1 MKKLLSNLTLEEF
14 KNLIERLLRIQLS
27 NFNHDYDLANLQV
40 VYDINE
46 HFTPLEY
53 FSRIALQNLVT
64 DYLNCDNIEHDF
76 NQFKKMNPNIEVE
89 L

>member
-1 MKKLLSNLTLEEF
+1 MELSE
-14 KNLIERLLRIQLS
+14 
-27 NFNHDYDLANLQV
+27 
-40 VYDINE
+40 E

-53 FSRIALQNLVT
+53 FSRITLQNLVT
-64 DYLNCDNIEHDF
+64 DFLNHENIEHDF

>member
-1 MKKLLSNLTLEEF
+1 MKKLLSTLTLAEF
-14 KNLIERLLRIQLS
+14 KNLIEKLLKIQLN
-27 NFNHDYDLANLQV
+27 NFNRDYDLASLQV
-40 VYDINE
+40 IYDIND

-53 FSRIALQNLVT
+53 FSRITLQNLVT
-64 DYLNCDNIEHDF
+64 DYLNQDNIEHDF

>member
-14 KNLIERLLRIQLS
+14 KNLIEKLLRIQLH
-27 NFNHDYDLANLQV
+27 NFNHDYDLASLQV
-40 VYDINE
+40 IYDIND

-53 FSRIALQNLVT
+53 FSRITLQNLVT
-64 DYLNCDNIEHDF
+64 DFLNHDNIEHDF

-89 L
+89 T